1 MAAEAM
7 DAGPRLYLVYVEVD
21 GEPDAAALADL
32 TELVPGLYLVESAQT
47 RSRLYHA
54 IKRRLSP
61 QRLLVA
67 PLAEAP
73 KSKGMA
79 AGVQRWLRGQGYG

>member
-1 MAAEAM
+1 MKHAA
-7 DAGPRLYLVYVEVD
+7 DAGPRLYLVYLETE
-21 GEPDAAALADL
+21 GAPDAAAVADM
-32 TELVPGLYLVESAQT
+32 TELRPGLYLVESAQT

-61 QRLLVA
+61 TRLLA
-67 PLAEAP
+67 PPLAEAP

>member
-1 MAAEAM
+1 MNDVVDM
-7 DAGPRLYLVYVEVD
+7 PLRLYLVYLETD
-21 GEPDAAALADL
+21 APPDAATVADM
-32 TELVPGLYLVESAQT
+32 TELRPGLYLVESAQT

-54 IKRRLSP
+54 IKRRLTP
-61 QRLLVA
+61 TRLLVA